1 MSFTRTFGLQCH
13 LLVMLTYTVI
23 YSYFG
28 LSMSFTR
35 NVDLQCHLL
44 VLLAFN
50 VIYSYFG
57 LSMSFTRTLG
67 YIVGS
72 AFSDLSVRTKTSM
85 LQFLTLLQNA
95 LY

>member
-1 MSFTRTFGLQCH
+1 MSFTRTFGFQCH
-13 LLVMLTYTVI
+13 L
-23 YSYFG
+23 
-28 LSMSFTR
+28 
-35 NVDLQCHLL
+35 H
-44 VLLAFN
+44 VLWAFN

-72 AFSDLSVRTKTSM
+72 AFSDLIVRTKTSM
-85 LQFLTLLQNA
+85 LQFLTLLHNA